1 MVLEYVS
8 PMCDVCNRIISKFD
22 LPEVLAIV
30 VKTAAESLG
39 AKASVIRLIS
49 SRGHTLE
56 MGAAYGLSQEYLEK
70 GPVEINASPIDQEA
84 LVGDIATALDV
95 TTDERFQYPDE
106 AKREGIKS
114 VLCLPL
120 RAGIKTIGVIR
131 VYTEEEHEFTEDEVK
146 LLNTLGCH
154 GAVAIENARLRAQLK
169 RQYDDLMGDIWQ
181 WYEDVQL
188 AREKI

>member
-8 PMCDVCNRIISKFD
+8 PMCEICNRIISKFD
-22 LPEVLAIV
+22 LPDVLSIV
-30 VKTAAESLG
+30 VKTAAESLN

-49 SRGHTLE
+49 SRGNTLE
-56 MGAAYGLSQEYLEK
+56 MGAAYGLSQEYLDK
-70 GPVEINASPIDQEA
+70 GPVAINSSLIDQEA
-84 LVGDIATALDV
+84 LVGNIATVLDA
-95 TTDERFQYPDE
+95 TTDERFQYSDE
-106 AKREGIKS
+106 AKREGIRS

-131 VYTEEEHEFTEDEVK
+131 VYTEDEHEFTEDEVK

-154 GAVAIENARLRAQLK
+154 GAVAIENARLRGQLK
-169 RQYDDLMGDIWQ
+169 RQYDELMGDIWH
-181 WYEDVQL
+181 WYEDIQT